1 MKQSDVAKKFKKLDE
16 ISHVL
21 LRPSRY
27 IGSIAKHTELTW
39 VYDTAS
45 KKMVRREVTWV
56 PAFLKIFDE
65 LLSNS
70 IDHSKTSDGK
80 HLDQIRIYYDQATG
94 EITCYDN
101 GGIPV
106 VMHEEHGQYV
116 PDMIYDLR
124 AGSNFNDNDA
134 ETADDNQFVTGQ
146 NGEGAALTAIFS
158 KEFRVQT
165 ADGKHQFLQTRSENA
180 NKKSNPKVIESD
192 KNFTRITYIPDYER
206 FGMTG
211 LDDDTVAILLKRVV
225 DAAGTNPKLKV
236 YINSER
242 ILIRDFADYIET
254 YLPSE
259 NPEYVYEANDHWKV
273 GISASEGFE
282 HISFVNGTHTRV
294 GGVHIDYIRNQ
305 ICNKLREFFKKK
317 HKVDVKPSDLSN
329 HFRLYIDATIVR
341 PRYDSQTKDNLITEF
356 SAFGTRIDLSDKF
369 IQKITKTSIVQSVL
383 EWIEAKEIAENLR
396 KLKDMNKQVG
406 KADPR
411 KIEKFVDATER
422 NDRKNCVLFVAEGDS
437 AAKALVA
444 GRGKNPYVGSFPL
457 KGKPLNVRDRE
468 LKRITDNDEISKL
481 LTIIGLQ
488 LGTKVEKIEDLR
500 FGKLCVATDADDD
513 GAHISGL
520 LINFF
525 EKFFPELFDLGFVH
539 IFRTPVIKVFHGK
552 NTYSFFTK
560 AEFDEWEKAEGE
572 KLRGWKSKWYKGLG
586 TSTSKEFA
594 EYITNIDQHMVQL
607 EIVDEDDNDA
617 IDLAFN
623 NTRANDRKVWL
634 ETGAEEFI

>member
-1 MKQSDVAKKFKKLDE
+1 MNQTDISRKFKKLDE

-21 LRPSRY
+21 LRPGRY
-27 IGSIAKHTELTW
+27 IGSITKHTENAW
-39 VYDTAS
+39 VFDVAT

-70 IDHSKTSDGK
+70 LDHSKTAEGK
-80 HLDQIRIYYDQATG
+80 NLDQIRIYYDQSNG
-94 EITCYDN
+94 EIICQDN

-106 VMHEEHGQYV
+106 VMHNEHGQYI

-124 AGSNFNDNDA
+124 AGSNFNDDDA
-134 ETADDNQFVTGQ
+134 ETAENNQFVTGQ

-158 KEFRVQT
+158 KEFKVQT
-165 ADGKHQFLQTRSENA
+165 ADGKKQFTQTRSNNSK
-180 NKKSNPKVIESD
+180 NKSTPKITDSD
-192 KNFTRITYIPDYER
+192 KNFTRITYVPDYER

-225 DAAGTNPKLKV
+225 DAAGTHPNLKV

-242 ILIRDFADYIET
+242 IHVRDFADYIEM
-254 YLPSE
+254 YLSE
-259 NPEYVYEANDHWKV
+259 ASPDYVYEANEHWKV
-273 GISASEGFE
+273 GISASDGFE
-282 HISFVNGTHTRV
+282 HISFVNGTHTRT
-294 GGVHIDYIRNQ
+294 GGVHVDYIRNQ
-305 ICNKLREFFKKK
+305 ICQKLREFFKKK

-329 HFRLYIDATIVR
+329 HIRLYIDASIVR

-369 IQKITKTSIVQSVL
+369 IQKITKTPIVQSVL

-396 KLKDMNKQVG
+396 KLQSMNKQVG

-411 KIEKFVDATER
+411 KVEKFVDATER
-422 NDRKNCVLFVAEGDS
+422 VDRKNCVLLVAEGDS
-437 AAKALVA
+437 AAKALIA
-444 GRGKNPYVGSFPL
+444 GRGKNPYIGSFPL

-468 LKRITDNDEISKL
+468 IKRITGNDEISKL

-488 LGTKVEKIEDLR
+488 LGTKVESVEQLR
-500 FGKLCVATDADDD
+500 FGKICVATDADDD

-525 EKFFPELFDLGFVH
+525 EKFFPELFDLGVIH

-560 AEFDEWEKAEGE
+560 AEFDAWERTEGV

-594 EYITNIDQHMVQL
+594 EYIANIDKHMVQL

-623 NTRANDRKVWL
+623 STRANDRKVWL